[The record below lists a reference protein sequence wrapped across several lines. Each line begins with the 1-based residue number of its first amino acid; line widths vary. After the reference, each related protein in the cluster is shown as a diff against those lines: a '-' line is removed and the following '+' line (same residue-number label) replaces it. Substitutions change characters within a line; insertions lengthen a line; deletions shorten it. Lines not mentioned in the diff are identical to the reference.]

1 MSRLDA
7 LMEEYSRKQRMGY
20 TEHQTSDLRREI
32 ELELERDY
40 YRSLGPIPSEQFQ
53 QYLDYAKTTKRP
65 TQTGS
70 TYTKTPIKPPPEN
83 VLLQYIG
90 GPKNGEQEYLN
101 WVLND
106 HIQNLGTHQVSLDN
120 GWSVVPVA
128 GFLNPKTDYT
138 ALVAIYRLTFVPM
151 EQTPFSDA
159 QIVIAIFQE

>member
-7 LMEEYSRKQRMGY
+7 LMEKYSHQQRMGY